1 MNPEYVGHVASV
13 ILMIS
18 FTLKKTRQLRIVN
31 SIACLAFVAYG
42 IMITAW
48 PVIISN
54 AFIAIVNTY
63 YLIQMRS
70 GAATK
75 EES

>member
-1 MNPEYVGHVASV
+1 MNPEYVGYVASV

-18 FTLKKTRQLRIVN
+18 FTLKKTSQLRIVN
-31 SIACLAFVAYG
+31 TVACLAFVLYG
-42 IMITAW
+42 TLISAW

-54 AFIAIVNTY
+54 GFIAIVNTY
-63 YLIQMRS
+63 YLIKMKS
-70 GAATK
+70 AATI